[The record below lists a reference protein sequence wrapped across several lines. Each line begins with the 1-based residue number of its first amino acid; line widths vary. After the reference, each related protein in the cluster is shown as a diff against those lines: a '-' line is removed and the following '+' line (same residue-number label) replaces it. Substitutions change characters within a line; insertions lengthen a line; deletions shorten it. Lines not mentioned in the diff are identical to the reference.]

1 MRTTITL
8 DERLLAQL
16 KKRASE
22 SGTSVSRLIEQA
34 VRVLMRPAP
43 AAKRADRFELMTFGA
58 GGRFSGRNIDKTSAL
73 LADDDLERFAGP
85 R

>member
-22 SGTSVSRLIEQA
+22 LGTSVSRLIEQA
-34 VRVLMRPAP
+34 VRLRLRTPA
-43 AAKRADRFELMTFGA
+43 AAKRDRFELVTFGA
-58 GGRFSGRNIDKTSAL
+58 GGRFSRHNVDKTSAL
-73 LADDDLERFAGP
+73 LEDDDVERFAG
-85 R
+85 RR